1 MEKQIMKIED
11 QTMLKKI
18 DQVERLSKQLKGILE
33 KARNHGDYE
42 LMLEA
47 IEAYAFLHCSWNQ
60 DYTDRELED
69 ALVQVGDAVWEDAF
83 GREEADEK
91 TVIFHDGFAVDMWSG
106 LAYIYIKALLD
117 LGYRVIH
124 LSNADSENR
133 QPQMKKAFQGKNI
146 IFEYYCMNGADRLTQ
161 AKDITRIIDQYKPRY
176 AFLYI
181 SPWDTASVLAYSRYQ
196 GVVKRFL
203 VNATDHT
210 FWLGH
215 NAFDV
220 CVEFRNY
227 GASVSMRYRGLP
239 KDRVVILPYYPVI
252 DQNKEF
258 EGFPFRTEG
267 YQIVF
272 SGGAPYKTRDDNN
285 TFFKLVEAMLDKH
298 PDVIFVY
305 APKSEELNCG
315 HVQQK
320 YPDRFFLVEKRK
332 DLYQVL
338 KHVDLYLGTYP
349 VCGGLMMQY
358 AAVAGRYMLVTAESD
373 DVKGILAEN
382 VEEQIFYHSVEEME
396 ADIDRLLDDHA
407 YLKEKEKLVEH
418 AVISEKEFT
427 EELAHVIEGVG
438 TKFAISDKPYDTKR
452 WEYVFMERIDVDDIW
467 SKGILRDEM
476 RPALLKHFP
485 KYFVKK
491 EIGVAKKLVKSK
503 LQRDA

>member
-1 MEKQIMKIED
+1 
-11 QTMLKKI
+11 
-18 DQVERLSKQLKGILE
+18 
-33 KARNHGDYE
+33 
-42 LMLEA
+42 MLETA
-47 IEAYAFLHCSWNQ
+47 EAYGFLHCSWNQ
-60 DYTDRELED
+60 DYADQELED

-83 GREEADEK
+83 GREDADEK
-91 TVIFHDGFAVDMWSG
+91 TVVFHDGFAVDMWSG
-106 LAYIYIKALLD
+106 LAYIYLKALLD

-203 VNATDHT
+203 INATDHT
-210 FWLGH
+210 FWIGQ

-227 GASVSMRYRGLP
+227 GASVSMKYRGLS
-239 KDRVVILPYYPVI
+239 KDRLAILPYYPVI

-258 EGFPFRTEG
+258 EGFPFKTEG
-267 YQIVF
+267 CQIVF
-272 SGGAPYKTRDDNN
+272 SGGAPYKTCDKNN
-285 TFFKLVEAMLDKH
+285 TFFNLVEAMLDKH
-298 PDVIFVY
+298 EDVIFVY
-305 APKSEELNCG
+305 APKSDELNCER
-315 HVQQK
+315 VQKK
-320 YPDRFFLVEKRK
+320 YPNRFFLVEKRR

-338 KHVDLYLGTYP
+338 RHVDLYLGTYP
-349 VCGGLMMQY
+349 IGGGLMMQY
-358 AAVAGRYMLVTAESD
+358 AAVAGRYMLVIAESD
-373 DVKGILAEN
+373 DVKGMLAED
-382 VEEQIFYHSVEEME
+382 VEDKIFYHSLEELE
-396 ADIDRLLDDHA
+396 QDLDRLLDDRD
-407 YLKEKEKLVEH
+407 YLRDKEKLVEN
-418 AVISEKEFT
+418 AVISGEEFRQELEKLLRGEN
-427 EELAHVIEGVG
+427 
-438 TKFAISDKPYDTKR
+438 TKYPISERHYDTQR
-452 WEYVFMERIDVDDIW
+452 LERLFMERFDFDYIW

-476 RPALLKHFP
+476 RPALLKYFP

-491 EIGVAKKLVKSK
+491 EIGVAKKLVTSK